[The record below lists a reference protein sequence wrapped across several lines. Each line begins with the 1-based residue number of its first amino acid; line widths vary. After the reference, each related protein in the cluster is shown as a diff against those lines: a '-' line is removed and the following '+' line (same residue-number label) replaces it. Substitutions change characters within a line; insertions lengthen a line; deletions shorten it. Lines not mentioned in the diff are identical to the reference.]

1 MRRAV
6 GEGHEPRG
14 APTVSPAIPPDV
26 LWLDGM
32 PDEAVVLPTGE
43 PARALGCDPFAADPV
58 PDPFTERLLREVPS
72 DAGRDPAPTAPT
84 LLAPREGEAV
94 VERREA
100 AAEAVPSEAPS
111 EAESLPER
119 ERRRRWVRTPRID
132 EVELPD
138 ASSVAERLLDE
149 NLRRR
154 LAALT
159 HLSEGGA
166 PYDRYGFSPLATQRA
181 FPFFH
186 ALYRLYFRVRSEGH
200 DRLPTEGPAVLASNH
215 GGLLPFDGAMT
226 VVDVLLHSDPPR
238 LPRAVVDHWAGT
250 LPFVNVFYARVGQVI
265 GTRENVTDL
274 LDDGQLV
281 LVFPEGMDGVRKRVT
296 QRNRVQRFRVGFV
309 EAALRARAP
318 IVPMAV
324 IGSDDQAPILFDLS
338 TLARRLSLPFFPI
351 TPTFPWFGPLGL
363 LPYPVGYR
371 IVYGDPLPYHE
382 RFGPEGADDPQ
393 LVRYL
398 ANQVRR
404 EIQTLV
410 DRHR

>member
-1 MRRAV
+1 
-6 GEGHEPRG
+6 
-14 APTVSPAIPPDV
+14 VSPAIPPDV

-43 PARALGCDPFAADPV
+43 PARALGCDPFAADPL
-58 PDPFTERLLREVPS
+58 PDPFTERLLRDVPS
-72 DAGRDPAPTAPT
+72 HTPRAPVQAAPPAVP
-84 LLAPREGEAV
+84 V
-94 VERREA
+94 REA
-100 AAEAVPSEAPS
+100 ETVSDGR
-111 EAESLPER
+111 EAEVDSTRPGIDRLPDR

-138 ASSVAERLLDE
+138 ASSLTERLLDGD
-149 NLRRR
+149 LRRR

-166 PYDRYGFSPLATQRA
+166 PYDRYGFSPVAIQAA
-181 FPFFH
+181 FPYFH

-250 LPFVNVFYARVGQVI
+250 LPFVNVFYAWVGQVI
-265 GTRENVTDL
+265 GTRENVMDL

-309 EAALRARAP
+309 EAALRSRAP

-324 IGSDDQAPILFDLS
+324 VGADNQAPILFDLS

-363 LPYPVGYR
+363 LPYPVRYR
-371 IVYGDPLPYHE
+371 IVYGEPLPYHE